1 LLVDLVVID
10 IELSREDHGSI
21 PATAIKRGLKPLMSE
36 LTLKSDSTGEESQK

>member
-1 LLVDLVVID
+1 VVID

-21 PATAIKRGLKPLMSE
+21 PTTAIKRGLKPLMSE